1 MMQGRC
7 RRQPLM
13 CVRACV
19 CVRGRVCES
28 VILTVECQLEPT
40 KVRLARNQVTAR
52 IYFQV
57 FLIHFYL
64 RQMFP
69 MSGA

>member
-1 MMQGRC
+1 MM
-7 RRQPLM
+7 LM
-13 CVRACV
+13 IYDYNLCIWIAYEFLGSIITGFHSILKKGGCQ
-19 CVRGRVCES
+19 S

-57 FLIHFYL
+57 
-64 RQMFP
+64 
-69 MSGA
+69 